1 MDFLLLLS
9 SVVHLWDTRDF
20 EVVIVIR
27 CYFVQYV
34 YLLIYRCHCYV
45 KLSNFLFKLCIKIKD
60 FKLFRYW
67 SDKLLLIFM
76 SYFFWLI
83 YIIGDHVQNWQRF
96 RACSFYS
103 FRTINICITRLRIT
117 KNSPTLVASLELARC
132 CSLQTLGFSLNI
144 VS

>member
-76 SYFFWLI
+76 SFFLAYLHNWRSRLELAKVPCLQLFQLQ
-83 YIIGDHVQNWQRF
+83 DHKYLYYQT
-96 RACSFYS
+96 C
-103 FRTINICITRLRIT
+103 IT